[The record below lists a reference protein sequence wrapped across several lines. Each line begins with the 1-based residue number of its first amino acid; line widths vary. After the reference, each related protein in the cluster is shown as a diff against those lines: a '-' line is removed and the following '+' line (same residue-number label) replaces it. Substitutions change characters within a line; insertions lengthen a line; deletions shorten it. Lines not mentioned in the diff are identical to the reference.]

1 MVEQRP
7 FKPLVGGS
15 SPPRPTRTFSPG
27 RGATPPSALPVIS
40 VGAEGIDGQG
50 GQGIPVI
57 SKPEQQAKTNPKNLY
72 TDSVG
77 TCERS
82 FRYPPQA

>member
-1 MVEQRP
+1 
-7 FKPLVGGS
+7 
-15 SPPRPTRTFSPG
+15 
-27 RGATPPSALPVIS
+27 VIS